1 MYDEFDLEPMNKKQ
15 PVNTALLLGL
25 LTLTLGVSILAA
37 NSQVYAAKDI
47 WKDDDTMEELVDDI
61 DEGKDSDDD
70 MDWGEF
76 QDSKV
81 FKLEDKE
88 TQECIE
94 ARQDL
99 SNNLADYEILHCFED
114 DDYGY

>member
-1 MYDEFDLEPMNKKQ
+1 MNKKQ
-15 PVNTALLLGL
+15 PMKTLLVLASL
-25 LTLTLGVSILAA
+25 LTLTLGLSIVAG

-61 DEGKDSDDD
+61 DEGRDNDDD

-76 QDSKV
+76 QDSKI
-81 FKLEDKE
+81 FTLEDIE

-94 ARQDL
+94 NRQDL
-99 SNNLADYEILHCFED
+99 SNNLADYEVLHCFED
-114 DDYGY
+114 SDYAY